1 MNIFSLIKIIMK
13 KHIFQQKSKL
23 NSFNLITYRINSKLK
38 IQIYLNIIEKLNQA
52 FNNESKN

>member
-1 MNIFSLIKIIMK
+1 MK